1 MRGRRGVG
9 DTGAMD
15 IEVARELAYERHAG
29 QRDRLGRPIFEHL
42 ERVVAR
48 VPPRVEALAWV
59 HDLLERTTT
68 DVDELRACGLRAT
81 EEAAL
86 TLLTRKPE
94 MTFELYLLQI
104 AHARGL
110 AGEFA
115 RVVKIADLEDH
126 VDDQSHGHFVLGAP
140 PYRWGLHHLRGRPVH
155 PGPPTTTGSRRPP
168 ARAPDLAA
176 PAAEPQ
182 RIVMRRRLRSAAP
195 KRASCRPAPIVA
207 RERTS

>member
-15 IEVARELAYERHAG
+15 IEVARELARERHAG

-68 DVDELRACGLRAT
+68 DVDELRARGLRAT

-140 PYRWGLHHLRGRPVH
+140 PYRWGLHHLRGRPV
-155 PGPPTTTGSRRPP
+155 PSWTT
-168 ARAPDLAA
+168 DDHWFAA
-176 PAAEPQ
+176 PT
-182 RIVMRRRLRSAAP
+182 
-195 KRASCRPAPIVA
+195 RASA
-207 RERTS
+207 